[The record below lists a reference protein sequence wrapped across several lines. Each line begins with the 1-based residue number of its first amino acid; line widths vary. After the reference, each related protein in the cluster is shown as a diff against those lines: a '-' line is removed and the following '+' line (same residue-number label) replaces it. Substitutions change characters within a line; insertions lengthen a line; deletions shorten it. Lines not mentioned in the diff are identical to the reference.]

1 MYGVASGRVLNRPLS
16 FFSFSPLPLSPP
28 PLCISF
34 PSSFPKRP
42 RRPPLCSLPS
52 PSPTPPRRSAVAHPT
67 ARVARVGREQANGG
81 TGGFDGRA
89 RPRGEQTARNSEEDG
104 LQLGLRP
111 APSPPHAK
119 HARTCHAGP
128 FKRAHRS
135 MGTPKAART
144 ISEASQA
151 GHQHASTPTTA
162 LKQASRL
169 FLGAGNVRGMGRA
182 PVRCG

>member
-1 MYGVASGRVLNRPLS
+1 MWRAR
-16 FFSFSPLPLSPP
+16 
-28 PLCISF
+28 
-34 PSSFPKRP
+34 
-42 RRPPLCSLPS
+42 RRP
-52 PSPTPPRRSAVAHPT
+52 TGPPRRSAVAHPT

-104 LQLGLRP
+104 SQLGLRP

-162 LKQASRL
+162 SRPHRVHEHEVDRHPIEKPHL
-169 FLGAGNVRGMGRA
+169 RLRCRTRTLAAGAALSRAGGDGAPAQTVAGARGR
-182 PVRCG
+182 PVDGYGCRR